1 MGAVHKCVPSQTRQ
15 LYVKF
20 RIIMVKARK
29 FVLKHH
35 FTGLPKPEDFDLVE
49 EDLPPLKDGE
59 IQIKS
64 TFLSVDPYMRPYSM
78 RMTPPFTM
86 IGSNVSVVEESKDP
100 NFPQGCHVIAT
111 AGWVDRAIL
120 NPSSMGKSSPSGKL
134 GGVNKAPELGS
145 MSKSQ
150 LLGACGMPGNTAYF
164 GLNEICRPKA
174 GETVVVSGAAGAV
187 GSLVGQLAKN
197 MGCKVIGF
205 AGTDKKCKWLKEI
218 GFDHVYNYKKTKIPD
233 ALKEAAPSGVD
244 CYFDN
249 VGGEMSA
256 AVIAAMNERG
266 RVAVC
271 GAISHYN
278 EVGGYSKVTD
288 ILPLLIGKQ
297 ICVEGFLVGRWA
309 GEKWIEGVKAMA
321 GYVASGKIKTRET
334 VVNGFEKMPQ
344 AFIGLFTGDNT
355 GKMVVQA

>member
-1 MGAVHKCVPSQTRQ
+1 
-15 LYVKF
+15 
-20 RIIMVKARK
+20 
-29 FVLKHH
+29 
-35 FTGLPKPEDFDLVE
+35 
-49 EDLPPLKDGE
+49 
-59 IQIKS
+59 
-64 TFLSVDPYMRPYSM
+64 MRPYSM

-100 NFPQGCHVIAT
+100 NFPQGCHVITT

-164 GLNEICRPKA
+164 GLNE
-174 GETVVVSGAAGAV
+174 
-187 GSLVGQLAKN
+187 
-197 MGCKVIGF
+197 
-205 AGTDKKCKWLKEI
+205 KCKWLKEI
-218 GFDHVYNYKKTKIPD
+218 GFDHAYNYKKTKIPD

-249 VGGEMSA
+249 VGGDMSA

-288 ILPLLIGKQ
+288 VLPLLIGKQ

-334 VVNGFEKMPQ
+334 IVYGFERMPQ

-355 GKMVVQA
+355 GKMVIKA